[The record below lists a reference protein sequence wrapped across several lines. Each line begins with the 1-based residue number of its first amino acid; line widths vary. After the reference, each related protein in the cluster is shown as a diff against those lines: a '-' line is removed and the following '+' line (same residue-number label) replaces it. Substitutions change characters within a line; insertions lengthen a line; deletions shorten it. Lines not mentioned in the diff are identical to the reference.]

1 MSNEILNSITE
12 TSNIEENA
20 NVIISQV
27 VGEEAEALYKIPVSD
42 FAEKINEDT
51 APVIDYY
58 VKHIP
63 ESVNLFNGAFDEEGS
78 ISVRTGENA
87 ESASYLRNSKY
98 NPIVRTVNESD
109 SESKVLY
116 VVTNVNSDQYT
127 DSGIVFNILFY
138 DKNKTYLSYEPIRAS
153 RYPAVYAFALSNEAA
168 YFRIY
173 TQKIFYNDFIGT
185 YEGKLLITTD
195 PKAKDTANLTA
206 EDYEYSE
213 RMYVGDKALTDLA
226 ENFVSE
232 DKIDELSGEVDRVSG
247 GFFNAFETV
256 ADSINIFADN
266 PNEDLYEPGYINVS
280 SGENGEVPNG
290 TVNKSFKRT
299 NRYAINK
306 GAERLYVRL
315 SEPAVTSFT
324 VILYK
329 EGWVSGAEDN
339 KKHVARLALK
349 TDTSGSIALDGTEE
363 CFRISTNANF
373 SGKVIV
379 ATEEIPENF
388 NEVKF
393 SDSFAND
400 IKGMIEKNDR
410 KNKISKLKNSM
421 ESLDLAKFEKT
432 YYVGQDKDFKTIGA
446 ALAYWQ
452 FVDNFAPA
460 VVYISNGTYTF
471 NADDYM
477 YDPKTYNPESTEEKK
492 TYLPEGYS
500 PVLFVDSGKN
510 ISFIGESRE
519 GVILRTT
526 TGDYINAPIF
536 IRHGNVQIKNMTV
549 IADHSEKENFSYFGD
564 PLFDDSQKEDNK
576 EYYGEA
582 VDGLETTKETYA
594 TNAYKVNEQGEEM
607 LKDGDKSL
615 YITLS
620 KKIPEGQTFNVLLYE
635 NKEDENPTRCVELE
649 SKEERNYK
657 ISVALNPSDETM
669 GYARYF
675 ALQKSSDFDVKT
687 YVSDIGA
694 ADKKAYA
701 IHIDGGNNGENPGK
715 VLVENVT
722 AISYQAPA
730 FGMGLIPN
738 STIRLQNCKCIS
750 FTEPVSVYSSGG
762 VSFANGSLFCHK
774 SSYEKSENST
784 RNPER
789 LELVDVEVYSHNGE
803 RSIKLSNGIVVYNR
817 DIKLKV
823 TTTDENGNPKTES
836 IEISLKNLRKRIKE
850 FVKDGDNKYIV
861 TLIDG
866 VTTNDGKSTI
876 ELTTE
881 YFDLLAS
888 NCVLVSGVANDNA
901 GDFYYVHDPELFSDS
916 EIGKITGG
924 KLMLDSASSGNTCEE
939 LNV

>member
-27 VGEEAEALYKIPVSD
+27 VSEEAEALYKIPVSD

-280 SGENGEVPNG
+280 SGENGELPNG

-339 KKHVARLALK
+339 KKYVARLALK

-446 ALAYWQ
+446 ALTQWAADEY
-452 FVDNFAPA
+452 PA
-460 VVYISNGTYTF
+460 AIVKISNGEYTF
-471 NADDYM
+471 NETDYED
-477 YDPKTYNPESTEEKK
+477 YDMPTHGSETYQAIIAVNEGKT
-492 TYLPEGYS
+492 
-500 PVLFVDSGKN
+500 
-510 ISFIGESRE
+510 ISFIGQSRE

-549 IADHSEKENFSYFGD
+549 IADHSKNEDFSYIGEN
-564 PLFDDSQKEDNK
+564 LFKDDNSEICNVILD
-576 EYYGEA
+576 
-582 VDGLETTKETYA
+582 DGTETTIDFYKTKADSDHKYLYVMLSKALPEGETFIITLYDE
-594 TNAYKVNEQGEEM
+594 NKNVVSSHEIIGEETA
-607 LKDGDKSL
+607 LKVIVEINQS
-615 YITLS
+615 
-620 KKIPEGQTFNVLLYE
+620 NVYA
-635 NKEDENPTRCVELE
+635 KYFSVQKPSDSELE
-649 SKEERNYK
+649 AH
-657 ISVALNPSDETM
+657 ISNEGT
-669 GYARYF
+669 GKR
-675 ALQKSSDFDVKT
+675 
-687 YVSDIGA
+687 
-694 ADKKAYA
+694 AYA
-701 IHIDGGNNGENPGK
+701 IHIDGGINGENPGK

-750 FTEPVSVYSSGG
+750 FTEPVPKKIHSSKGL
-762 VSFANGSLFCHK
+762 SLYYGSLSCHK
-774 SSYEKSENST
+774 SNYETKGCSD

-789 LELVDVEVYSHNGE
+789 LELVDVEVYSHNN
-803 RSIKLSNGIVVYNR
+803 SNSMHLSNGTVIYNK

-823 TTTDENGNPKTES
+823 TTTDVNGNPNTE
-836 IEISLKNLRKRIKE
+836 IVDISLGNLENRIKE

-866 VTTNDGKSTI
+866 VTTDDDKNTI

-888 NCVLVSGVANDNA
+888 NCVLVSGVTNDNA
-901 GDFYYVHDPELFSDS
+901 GNCDYVHDPKLFSDS

-924 KLMLDSASSGNTCEE
+924 KLMLDSASSGNTCENM
-939 LNV
+939 NV